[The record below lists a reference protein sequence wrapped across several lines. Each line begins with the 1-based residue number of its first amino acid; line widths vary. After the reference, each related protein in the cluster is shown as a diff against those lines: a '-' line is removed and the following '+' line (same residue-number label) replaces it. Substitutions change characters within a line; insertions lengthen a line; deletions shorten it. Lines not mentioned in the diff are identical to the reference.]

1 MGIITSTAAADA
13 RRVLIV
19 DDHPVVRE
27 GLRMVIGLDPR
38 LAVCGEAGSL
48 AEGIRQFRELRP
60 DLVLVDITLQNGSGL
75 ELTKSLVAG
84 DRGAMVLVTSV
95 HDEKLY
101 AERVLRAGARGFVSK
116 SAPTGEV
123 VQAIH
128 RVLEGGLYFSEQMTE
143 RLLRR
148 LGGNSTEEIVSP
160 VDSLSDR
167 ELEVF
172 EHIGHGLTTR
182 QIAERLHLSRKTIET
197 YREHIKA
204 KLGIGNATE
213 LTQRA
218 VQWVMEQDGGT
229 SESRAAES
237 H

>member
-1 MGIITSTAAADA
+1 MGIITSTAAGA
-13 RRVLIV
+13 RRILIV

-27 GLRMVIGLDPR
+27 GLRMVIGLDSR

-48 AEGIRQFRELRP
+48 ADGLRQFRDLQP
-60 DLVLVDITLQNGSGL
+60 DLVLVDISLQNGSGL
-75 ELTKSLVAG
+75 ELTKSLVSG
-84 DRGAMVLVTSV
+84 DRGALVLVTSV

-116 SAPTGEV
+116 AAPTGDV

-128 RVLEGGLYFSEQMTE
+128 RVLEGGLYFSDVMTE

-148 LGGNSTEEIVSP
+148 IGGNSPEEIASP
-160 VDSLSDR
+160 VESLSDR

-204 KLGIGNATE
+204 KLGIANATE

-218 VQWVMEQDGGT
+218 VQWVMEQDGGG
-229 SESRAAES
+229 SGQPANGKP